1 MVRAKQSKAAIEK
14 VVRSEFG
21 FQDFHVEKSLDG
33 LIKELK

>member
-1 MVRAKQSKAAIEK
+1 MLRAKRSKAEVEK

-33 LIKELK
+33 LMKELK